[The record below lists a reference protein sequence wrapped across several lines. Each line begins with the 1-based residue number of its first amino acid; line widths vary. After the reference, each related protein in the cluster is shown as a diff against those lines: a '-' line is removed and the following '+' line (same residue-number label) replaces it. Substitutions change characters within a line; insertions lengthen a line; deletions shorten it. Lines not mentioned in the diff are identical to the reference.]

1 MNRLDDV
8 LGPDI
13 GRVARARKALEDA
26 CAGVVEM
33 AQGVPDFGPM
43 GTDELPAAIAALQS
57 SEYVDEDEAG
67 ARWVSRAFT
76 ATPMSLIS
84 TGEAGMA
91 FGGAVMMLRAA
102 LYDLDDA
109 LAAIDPGP
117 TGPGGTFSR

>member
-1 MNRLDDV
+1 MNFDGL

-13 GRVARARKALEDA
+13 KRVVRARKVLEDA

-43 GTDELPAAIAALQS
+43 GTEELPAAIAALQS

-76 ATPMSLIS
+76 ATPMSLIA
-84 TGEAGMA
+84 TGEAGLA
-91 FGGAVMMLRAA
+91 FGGAVMMLRMA
-102 LYDLDDA
+102 LHDLDEA
-109 LAAIDPGP
+109 LAAMGPGP
-117 TGPGGTFSR
+117 TDPGGTFSR